1 LCGQSDDL
9 LRQLGVE
16 CERQPCDT
24 DDTREAVAYIDRV
37 SLDALLLILGGFSND
52 CGTPRLE
59 RWTAEE
65 DARLIAYYRA
75 HSLKGRLAN
84 GAMMELKLK
93 FRDRS
98 KAALYRRIYEL
109 RKALRL
115 DPFADYSDQS
125 CRAGLRP
132 ADRTAAR
139 LGEET

>member
-1 LCGQSDDL
+1 MES
-9 LRQLGVE
+9 
-16 CERQPCDT
+16 ERQPSDR
-24 DDTREAVAYIDRV
+24 DDTREVVEYIDRV
-37 SLDALLLILGGFSND
+37 SLDALLWILGGFSND

-65 DARLIAYYRA
+65 DARLIAEYRSN
-75 HSLKGRLAN
+75 SLNGRLAN

-115 DPFADYSDQS
+115 EPPPDYSDRS
-125 CRAGLRP
+125 FATGIRP
-132 ADRTAAR
+132 TDHTAAR
-139 LGEET
+139 LTEGLPQPIQWSKGS